1 MTSTTQP
8 VSKKFARRLRA
19 LNWIERVL
27 RDPSV
32 RSADTQG
39 FDWVRAEL
47 LLGLTETSRRA
58 DCPACQTGAA
68 GARQNQ

>member
-1 MTSTTQP
+1 
-8 VSKKFARRLRA
+8 

-47 LLGLTETSRRA
+47 LLGLTETSKRA
-58 DCPACQTGAA
+58 DCPPCQTNAS
-68 GARQNQ
+68 GARQGR